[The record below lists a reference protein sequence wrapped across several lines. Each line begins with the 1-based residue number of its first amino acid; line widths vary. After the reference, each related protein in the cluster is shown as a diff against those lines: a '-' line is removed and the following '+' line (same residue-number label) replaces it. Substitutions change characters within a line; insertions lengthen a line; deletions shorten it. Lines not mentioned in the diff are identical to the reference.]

1 MVKPFISVIVTA
13 HNRKEFILECLNS
26 VLNQDLDT
34 RFYEIIV
41 VKNFEDHDIDTF
53 IIENKIRLVYTNTTN
68 IGIKFFLG
76 AKEARGSILSFL
88 NDDDKFMS
96 NKLSIIYNI
105 FINTMDLL
113 YYHNSFEK
121 MDSKGKF
128 LNQNIKLNN
137 IIINTNNLNIKLIKR
152 AISEYNTFNESCI
165 SIRKEI
171 ILRFSKEIK
180 EVSGNQDTIL
190 FLLSLLNE
198 GKIILDSKKLTLYR
212 QSNSTSQ
219 FKNEDINTNMV
230 KFYNLI
236 DKRSKSYQAIID
248 LFKNESYFNI
258 ILCFYYSNLLQ
269 KYLFNNVN
277 KSVIIKLLFK
287 FLRCPLYSSFKTR
300 IALIGLIII
309 NLINKEIFYKYIAR
323 IIFNN
328 Y

>member
-41 VKNFEDHDIDTF
+41 VKNFEDNDIDTF
-53 IIENKIRLVYTNTTN
+53 IMKNKIRPVYTNTTN

-76 AKEARGSILSFL
+76 AKEARGNVLSFL
-88 NDDDKFMS
+88 NDDDKFMG

-105 FINTMDLL
+105 FINNLDLL

-121 MDSKGKF
+121 IDSEGK
-128 LNQNIKLNN
+128 LIDTNVNPDNIM
-137 IIINTNNLNIKLIKR
+137 INTNNLSIKLIKR
-152 AISEYNTFNESCI
+152 AIRGYNTFNDSCI

-171 ILRFSKEIK
+171 VLRFSKEIK
-180 EVSGNQDTIL
+180 EVSGNDDTIL

-198 GKIILDSKKLTLYR
+198 GKIIFDSKKLTLYR
-212 QSNSTSQ
+212 QWNSTSQ
-219 FKNEDINTNMV
+219 LKNENINTNMV
-230 KFYNLI
+230 KFNKLI
-236 DKRSKSYQAIID
+236 DKRTKSYQAIID